1 MEGMGGG
8 GPFGLMMG
16 CKRREYK
23 TCWSY
28 IHILYVCICM
38 VHGNVPIHPNGCI
51 NFRNRSGMLY
61 AAWP

>member
-1 MEGMGGG
+1 MGGG

-38 VHGNVPIHPNGCI
+38 VHGNVRACVLCRKYIAG
-51 NFRNRSGMLY
+51 GKWMY
-61 AAWP
+61 